1 MLSLDVTTR
10 KQLAMLQVDEV
21 SFDRLIA
28 YDDLC
33 FIGSGNPVRVEL
45 LRLWVAAAGG
55 ASYVAVTAKDGR
67 LTGYG
72 CRRPCVDKRPRTH
85 VVGPLYA
92 DNASVAEALLRML
105 CADVVGETVL
115 LYFW

>member
-1 MLSLDVTTR
+1 
-10 KQLAMLQVDEV
+10 MLQVDQV

-33 FIGSGNPVRVEL
+33 FIGSGNPVRAEF

-55 ASYVAVTAKDGR
+55 ASYVAVAAKDGR

-72 CRRPCVDKRPRTH
+72 CRRPCVDEQPRTH

-92 DNASVAEALLRML
+92 DNASVAEALLRRL
-105 CADVVGETVL
+105 CADVVGETVVL
-115 LYFW
+115 DFW